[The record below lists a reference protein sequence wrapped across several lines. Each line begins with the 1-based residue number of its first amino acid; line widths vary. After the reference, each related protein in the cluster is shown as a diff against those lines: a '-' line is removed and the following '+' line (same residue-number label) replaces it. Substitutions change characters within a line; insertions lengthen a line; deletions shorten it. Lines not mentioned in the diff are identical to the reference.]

1 MAWLDLLII
10 GGFVILALI
19 VGFLEIKDI
28 QCPLALENPGWQ
40 GCTDGGGKIYT
51 RCRCLPSDT
60 ATVSLNKLDLAAVTL
75 TQKID
80 WRVSFIVA
88 TLISLLLTIAFGEW
102 KWKRF
107 LLTFVLAYLV
117 IFSFANY
124 YNYHH
129 YRFIQEN
136 IQENVN
142 NLRLKA
148 ST

>member
-28 QCPLALENPGWQ
+28 QCPLAIENPGWQ
-40 GCTDGGGKIYT
+40 GCTDGGGKIYA
-51 RCRCLPSDT
+51 RCRALPSDT
-60 ATVSLNKLDLAAVTL
+60 VDVSLTKLNNAGISL

-80 WRVSFIVA
+80 WRVSFVAA

-102 KWKRF
+102 TWKRF
-107 LLTFVLAYLV
+107 LLTFVLSYLV

-136 IQENVN
+136 IQENVD
-142 NLRLKA
+142 NLQR
-148 ST
+148 SVNT